1 MLTQRHTRIRLGPYI
16 CADILA
22 LHLAGLT
29 HTHPYYFDGDTYNSL
44 PESLTGKGDGEGAG
58 NKDGSDPRE
67 LRYDLQAGTVKL
79 LCALAKQKPA
89 TFSAKL
95 SIFSIFK
102 TCLPVVL

>member
-1 MLTQRHTRIRLGPYI
+1 MCEYPCT
-16 CADILA
+16 A
-22 LHLAGLT
+22 LSRANT

-95 SIFSIFK
+95 SIFSIFG